1 MIMSND
7 YAAAW
12 DALAD
17 AIGAAE
23 GKSSGSFNQQDHLTV
38 DQRLKAAEVAA
49 LLSIAQ
55 ELSALNPQNTTYRD
69 DEGVTRNGWGL
80 KAHTEQL
87 FG

>member
-1 MIMSND
+1 MADMSND

-23 GKSSGSFNQQDHLTV
+23 GKSSGSISEMEHLTG
-38 DQRLKAAEVAA
+38 DQRIKVAGVAA

-55 ELSALNPQNTTYRD
+55 EISALNPNNTLHYG
-69 DEGVTRNGWGL
+69 EGGKKLNGWGIEVL
-80 KAHTEQL
+80 
-87 FG
+87 